1 MTDFSR
7 RDLFKLTAACGAFSL
22 ACSIPLFAQAAQQ
35 LRIISWGGSYGDA
48 MRANWMEPFAAESGI
63 ASEIQLQSSSM
74 ETLAALR
81 ANKGRIDDDLWLSAI
96 SPATLAMRDG
106 LLEPI
111 PVDKLK
117 NASQLPE
124 KMANENFVGV
134 WNLPYGI
141 IYNAETTPF
150 EIKDWNDLKD
160 ERLKGKIG
168 APYGANYNGLFIAL
182 LAALAGGDE
191 KNVDPGFE
199 LAKAMKPNFSVFTTS
214 DAEQVRLLSSGE
226 IDVIAFAPVA
236 NYFSLR
242 KAGQQFRFVCPKP
255 FIPVS
260 INNIVILKG
269 GDIEA
274 ATRFI
279 DFAIGKEPQEKIAK
293 QLGCLPINTQAEVS
307 PELREAV
314 PADTQF
320 RYMDEPTIAG
330 QLSAW
335 NDRWQQEIQR

>member
-1 MTDFSR
+1 MSNFNR
-7 RDLFKLTAACGAFSL
+7 RDFIKLSAACGALGL
-22 ACSIPLFAQAAQQ
+22 AMPTHLQAQAKE
-35 LRIISWGGSYGDA
+35 LKIIAWGGSYGEA
-48 MRANWMEPFAAESGI
+48 MRANWMDPFAAESGI
-63 ASEIQLQSSSM
+63 TSEIQLQSSSM

-81 ANKGRIDDDLWLSAI
+81 ANKGRIEDDLWLSAI

-106 LLEPI
+106 LLESI
-111 PVDKLK
+111 PVDKLA
-117 NASQLPE
+117 NASLLPD

-150 EIKDWNDLKD
+150 EITQWEDLKD

-168 APYGANYNGLFIAL
+168 APYGANYSGLFIAL

-214 DAEQVRLLSSGE
+214 DAEHIRLMSSGE

-236 NYFSLR
+236 NYFTLR
-242 KAGQQFRFVCPKP
+242 KTGPQFRFVCPKP

-269 GDIEA
+269 GDIEP

-279 DFAIGKEPQEKIAK
+279 DFIISKGPQEGIAR
-293 QLGCLPINTQAEVS
+293 QLGCLPINTEAEVS

-314 PADTQF
+314 PEDTQF

-330 QLSAW
+330 VLPAW

>member
-1 MTDFSR
+1 MSTFNR
-7 RDLFKLTAACGAFSL
+7 RDFMKLAAACGALGL
-22 ACSIPLFAQAAQQ
+22 AGTSNLMAQEKLLKVIA
-35 LRIISWGGSYGDA
+35 WGGSYGEV
-48 MRANWMEPFAAESGI
+48 MRANWMEPFASQSGI
-63 ASEIQLQSSSM
+63 TSEIQLQSSSM

-81 ANKGRIDDDLWLSAI
+81 ANKGRMDDDLWLSAI

-111 PVDKLK
+111 PVDRLA
-117 NASQLPE
+117 NAAQLPE
-124 KMANENFVGV
+124 NMANENFVGV

-141 IYNAETTPF
+141 IYNSETTPF
-150 EIKDWNDLKD
+150 EIKEWTDLKD

-199 LAKAMKPNFSVFTTS
+199 LAKAMKPNFSIFTTS
-214 DAEQVRLLSSGE
+214 DAEQVRLMSSGE

-242 KAGQQFRFVCPKP
+242 KAGPQFRFVSPKP

-260 INNIVILKG
+260 INNIVMLKG
-269 GDIEA
+269 ADVEA

-279 DFAIGKEPQEKIAK
+279 DFAISKDAQEGIAK
-293 QLGCLPINTQAEVS
+293 QLGCLPINTQAAVS

-320 RYMDEPTIAG
+320 RYMDEPTIST

-335 NDRWQQEIQR
+335 NDRWQQEIQ